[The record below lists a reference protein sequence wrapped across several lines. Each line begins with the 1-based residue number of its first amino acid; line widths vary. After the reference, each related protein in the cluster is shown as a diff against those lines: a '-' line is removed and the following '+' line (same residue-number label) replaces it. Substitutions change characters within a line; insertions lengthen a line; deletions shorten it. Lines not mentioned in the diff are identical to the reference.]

1 MSFFSSRAGII
12 FSGLLVGV
20 MAVFL
25 VIMGNPA
32 NMGACIACFY
42 RDAAGALG
50 LHQAATVQYMRPE
63 ILGILL
69 GAFITS
75 LVVREFKPQGG
86 SSTIL
91 RFFIAVMVMFGA
103 LVFLGCPLRMILRLG
118 GGDLN
123 AFIALIGFIAGI
135 LTGIYF
141 LKNGFTLG
149 RAYNQSAITGSVLPF
164 IFLVFLILAGG
175 AAIFLTSA
183 EGPGSLHAPF
193 LISLIVG
200 LLIGFLA
207 QKTRLCI
214 AGGIRDAF
222 LIRDF
227 HLVSGFLAILI
238 GTMVMN
244 LIFGKF
250 KLGFVEQPIAHTS
263 HLWNFLGL
271 YVVGLGSIFL
281 GGCPLR
287 QTVLAGQGNVDSAV
301 TIIGFIVGA
310 ALSHNFGIAGSP
322 KGVGMAGQYIVVIS
336 IVLLFVIGFMNSR
349 FGPAFNNSQKQA
361 SIKGIG
367 Q

>member
-1 MSFFSSRAGII
+1 MSFFSSRAGIV

-25 VIMGNPA
+25 VLMGNPA
-32 NMGACIACFY
+32 NMGVCIACFY
-42 RDAAGALG
+42 RDLAGALG

-75 LVVREFKPQGG
+75 LVVREFKPRGG
-86 SSTIL
+86 SSTML
-91 RFFIAVMVMFGA
+91 RFFIGVMVMFGA
-103 LVFLGCPLRMILRLG
+103 LVFLGCPLRMLLRLG
-118 GGDLN
+118 AGDLN
-123 AFIALIGFIAGI
+123 AVIALIGFIAGI

-149 RAYNQSAITGSVLPF
+149 RAYSQSTATGYVLPF
-164 IFLVFLILAGG
+164 VFLVFLVLAGG
-175 AAIFLTSA
+175 TAIFLVSK

-200 LLIGFLA
+200 LIVGFLA
-207 QKTRLCI
+207 QRTRLCI

-222 LIRDF
+222 LIHDF
-227 HLVSGFLAILI
+227 HLISGFLAIFI
-238 GTMVMN
+238 GALVMN

-250 KLGFVEQPIAHTS
+250 KLSFVEQPIAHTS

-271 YVVGLGSIFL
+271 YVVGLGSTFL

-287 QTVLAGQGNVDSAV
+287 QTVLAGHGNIDSAV
-301 TIIGFIVGA
+301 TIIGFIMGA
-310 ALSHNFGIAGSP
+310 ALAHNFGIAASP
-322 KGVGMAGQYIVVIS
+322 KGVGMPGQYIVVIS
-336 IVLLFVIGFMNSR
+336 IVLLFIIGFMHSK
-349 FGPAFNNSQKQA
+349 FGAAFNSSQKQA
-361 SIKGIG
+361 SIKG
-367 Q
+367 

>member
-25 VIMGNPA
+25 VLMGNPA
-32 NMGACIACFY
+32 NMGVCVACFY
-42 RDAAGALG
+42 RDVAGALG

-75 LVVREFKPQGG
+75 LVVKEFKPQGG
-86 SSTIL
+86 SSTML
-91 RFFIAVMVMFGA
+91 RFFLGVMVMFGA

-118 GGDLN
+118 AGDLN

-149 RAYNQSAITGSVLPF
+149 RAYNQSTVSGYVLPF
-164 IFLVFLILAGG
+164 ISLVFLILAGG
-175 AAIFLTSA
+175 TGIFLTST
-183 EGPGSLHAPF
+183 EGPGSLNAPF

-200 LLIGFLA
+200 LIVGFLA
-207 QKTRLCI
+207 QRTRLCI

-227 HLVSGFLAILI
+227 HLVSGFLAILV
-238 GTMVMN
+238 GTIIMN

-271 YVVGLGSIFL
+271 YVVGLGATFL

-287 QTVLAGQGNVDSAV
+287 QTVLAGHGNVDSAV

-310 ALSHNFGIAGSP
+310 ALAHNFGIAGSP
-322 KGVGMAGQYIVVIS
+322 KGVGVAGQYIVVIS
-336 IVLLFVIGFMNSR
+336 IVLLFIIGFIHSK
-349 FGPAFNNSQKQA
+349 FGEALFSSQKQD
-361 SIKGIG
+361 SVRG
-367 Q
+367 

>member
-25 VIMGNPA
+25 VLMGNPA
-32 NMGACIACFY
+32 NMGVCIACFY
-42 RDAAGALG
+42 RDVAGALG

-75 LVVREFKPQGG
+75 LVAREFKPQGG
-86 SSTIL
+86 SSTML
-91 RFFIAVMVMFGA
+91 RFFIGVMVMFGA

-118 GGDLN
+118 AGDLN

-149 RAYNQSAITGSVLPF
+149 RAYSQSTATGYVLPL
-164 IFLVFLILAGG
+164 IFLVFLVLAGG
-175 AAIFLTSA
+175 TGVFLAST
-183 EGPGSLHAPF
+183 EGPGSLSAPF

-200 LLIGFLA
+200 LVVGFLA
-207 QKTRLCI
+207 QRTRLCI

-250 KLGFVEQPIAHTS
+250 KLGFAEQPIAHTS

-271 YVVGLGSIFL
+271 YVVGLGSIFI

-287 QTVLAGQGNVDSAV
+287 QTVLAGHGNIDSAV

-310 ALSHNFGIAGSP
+310 ALAHNFGIAASP

-336 IVLLFVIGFMNSR
+336 IVLLFIIGLMHSK
-349 FGPAFNNSQKQA
+349 FGAAFNNTQKQA
-361 SIKGIG
+361 SIKG
-367 Q
+367 

>member
-25 VIMGNPA
+25 VLMGNPA
-32 NMGACIACFY
+32 NMGVCIACFY
-42 RDAAGALG
+42 RDVAGALG

-75 LVVREFKPQGG
+75 LAAREFKPQGG
-86 SSTIL
+86 SSTML
-91 RFFIAVMVMFGA
+91 RFFIGVMVMFGA

-118 GGDLN
+118 AGDLN

-149 RAYNQSAITGSVLPF
+149 RAYSQSTTTGYVLPF
-164 IFLVFLILAGG
+164 IFVVLLVLAGG
-175 AAIFLTSA
+175 TGIFLVST
-183 EGPGSLHAPF
+183 EGPGSLSAPF

-200 LLIGFLA
+200 LIVGFLA

-238 GTMVMN
+238 GTIVMN

-271 YVVGLGSIFL
+271 YVVGIGSTFL

-287 QTVLAGQGNVDSAV
+287 QTVLAGHGNIDSAA

-310 ALSHNFGIAGSP
+310 ALAHNFSIAASP
-322 KGVGMAGQYIVVIS
+322 KGVGIAGQYIVVIS
-336 IVLLFVIGFMNSR
+336 IFLLFIIGFMHSK
-349 FGPAFNNSQKQA
+349 FGAALNNTQKQA
-361 SIKGIG
+361 SIKG
-367 Q
+367 

>member
-1 MSFFSSRAGII
+1 MSFFSSKAGII

-25 VIMGNPA
+25 VLMGNPA
-32 NMGACIACFY
+32 NMGVCIACFY

-50 LHQAATVQYMRPE
+50 LHQTATVQYMRPE

-75 LVVREFKPQGG
+75 IVAKEFKAQGG
-86 SSTIL
+86 SSTML
-91 RFFIAVMVMFGA
+91 RFFIGVMVMFGA

-118 GGDLN
+118 AGDLN
-123 AFIALIGFIAGI
+123 AFIALFGFTAGI

-149 RAYNQSAITGSVLPF
+149 RAYNESTATGYVLPF
-164 IFLVFLILAGG
+164 IFLVLLVLAGG
-175 AAIFLTSA
+175 TEIFLEST
-183 EGPGSLHAPF
+183 EGPGSFSAPF
-193 LISLIVG
+193 IISLIVG
-200 LLIGFLA
+200 LVVGFLA
-207 QKTRLCI
+207 QRTRLCI

-227 HLVSGFLAILI
+227 HLLSGFLAVLA
-238 GTMVMN
+238 GTVVMN
-244 LIFGKF
+244 LIFNKF

-287 QTVLAGQGNVDSAV
+287 QTVLAGHGNIDSAV

-310 ALSHNFGIAGSP
+310 ALAHNFGIAGSP
-322 KGVGMAGQYIVVIS
+322 KGVGPAGQYIVVIS
-336 IVLLFVIGFMNSR
+336 IALLFIIGIIYSK
-349 FGPAFNNSQKQA
+349 FGAALFKPQNQNAVR
-361 SIKGIG
+361 G
-367 Q
+367 

>member
-1 MSFFSSRAGII
+1 MSFFSTRGGMI

-20 MAVFL
+20 LAVFL
-25 VIMGNPA
+25 VLMGNPA
-32 NMGACIACFY
+32 NMGVCIACFY
-42 RDAAGALG
+42 RDVAGALG
-50 LHQAATVQYMRPE
+50 LHSAATVQYMRPE

-69 GAFITS
+69 GAFLTS
-75 LVVREFKPQGG
+75 LIAKEFRPQGG

-91 RFFIAVMVMFGA
+91 RFFLGVMVMFGA

-123 AFIALIGFIAGI
+123 ALVALFGFIAGI
-135 LTGIYF
+135 FTGIFF

-149 RAYNQSAITGSVLPF
+149 RAYSQTASNGFVLPF
-164 IFLVFLILAGG
+164 IFFIFLILAGG
-175 AAIFLTSA
+175 TAILRAST
-183 EGPGSLHAPF
+183 EGPGSMNAPF
-193 LISLIVG
+193 LISLVVG
-200 LLIGFLA
+200 LGVGFLA
-207 QKTRLCI
+207 QRTRLCI

-222 LIRDF
+222 LIRDY

-238 GTMVMN
+238 GTLIMN

-287 QTVLAGQGNVDSAV
+287 QTVLAGHGNIDSAV
-301 TIIGFIVGA
+301 TIVGFIVGA
-310 ALSHNFGIAGSP
+310 ALAHNFSIAASP
-322 KGVGMAGQYIVVIS
+322 QGVGAAGQYMVVVAI
-336 IVLLFVIGFMNSR
+336 ILLFIIGFIHSR
-349 FGPAFNNSQKQA
+349 FGAGLASAEKQA
-361 SIKGIG
+361 SAKV
-367 Q
+367 